1 MCDRLAAKI
10 RTYLSILGAL
20 LLAVQA
26 LEAEELRLGGPG
38 GWSEWTLPGDAVD
51 VADGVLKP
59 AFVRQN
65 IDAVQNAATFGGGIR
80 DAGTALNRAALL
92 IDGDVETAWAPAAE
106 APLEDWWIEV
116 DLGRVVSARTI
127 RLHFAEAGEP
137 LEFFKVF
144 TSDGEPFFTNAG
156 VAIEG
161 TLRYNKR
168 RLYSFN
174 QDRVIEI
181 DFGLKPLQHIRIQAD
196 KKTLGTQ
203 LSELSVE
210 SVGDNLSLG
219 ARERGG
225 QIDVH
230 SLVGSGRDERYEN
243 PLISRNLIDGDITS
257 YWGRKEGRG
266 VTPMGLFILDLGVLF
281 WVDRVRLLGDFTGLP
296 TTGERART
304 RFGSINY
311 LWYKM
316 SGSDGSLAPDGS
328 LRWVSLGELPE
339 SLRNRR
345 DIVHFEERFPSTKLR
360 YVRLLFGMTSGA
372 LSGTTAEF
380 QVFGE
385 GFPAALTALSPIFDL
400 GGKKTGS
407 SLDWRAQVPPATRLE
422 IRSRTGNLLDEEYF
436 FFDKN
441 GKEVSARKYD
451 KLIPSFRGRIDTVR
465 TIGSDWSNW
474 SQAYEV
480 SGQGFLSPGPR
491 QFAQIEVQ
499 LLSEDPFSA
508 PALETLTL
516 HFHPP
521 LVQQTL
527 AEIYPA
533 EVEPGAPQNF
543 TYFLRATAT
552 SANRGFD
559 QILLSSSAAMH
570 FRSLRINGEET
581 TVQIEEREDGTLLVL
596 DRAVRRSGLLEIDFE
611 STLYLNQTRF
621 DALLFNS
628 NLEGQVQQ
636 VDAGNASEDIAS
648 ETVSVA
654 LPADPGLLDNLTI
667 STQLLTPN
675 GDGVGDRLVLEFNL
689 LKVLDPRTVRVSIF
703 DLTGRRVH
711 LLSEEQQ
718 VAGRVALQWDGRGHA
733 GDLVAPGNYVLRV
746 EVSGDARTDQVSR
759 IVSVAY

>member
-10 RTYLSILGAL
+10 RLYLSVLSAP

-26 LEAEELRLGGPG
+26 LEAEELRLGGLG

-80 DAGTALNRAALL
+80 AAGTALNRASLL
-92 IDGDVETAWAPAAE
+92 IDGDVETAWAPIAE

-127 RLHFAEAGEP
+127 RLYFAEGGEP

-156 VAIEG
+156 VAIDG

-230 SLVGSGRDERYEN
+230 SLVGSGRDERHEN

-328 LRWVSLGELPE
+328 LRWISLGELPE

-400 GGKKTGS
+400 GGKKTIS
-407 SLDWRAQVPPATRLE
+407 ALDWQAQVPPATRLE
-422 IRSRTGNLLDEEYF
+422 IRSRTGNLLDEEYS

-474 SQAYEV
+474 SPVYEV

-499 LLSEDPFSA
+499 LLSEDSLSA

-543 TYFLRATAT
+543 TYFLRTTAI

-559 QILLSSSAAMH
+559 QILLSSSAAVR
-570 FRSLRINGEET
+570 FRTLRINGEEAS
-581 TVQIEEREDGTLLVL
+581 VQIKERADGILLVL

-628 NLEGQVQQ
+628 SLEGQVQQ
-636 VDAGNASEDIAS
+636 VDAGDANEAVAS

-654 LPADPGLLDNLTI
+654 LPADSGLLEDLTI
-667 STQLLTPN
+667 STQMLTPN
-675 GDGVGDRLVLEFNL
+675 GDGIGDRLALEFNL
-689 LKVLDPRTVRVSIF
+689 LKVLDPRTVRVAIF

-711 LLSEEQQ
+711 LLSEAEQ
-718 VAGRVALQWDGRGHA
+718 VAGRVTLEWDGRDHA

>member
-1 MCDRLAAKI
+1 M
-10 RTYLSILGAL
+10 YLSALGAL
-20 LLAVQA
+20 LLVAQV
-26 LEAEELRLGGPG
+26 LGAEELRLGGLG

-80 DAGTALNRAALL
+80 AAGTALNRTALL
-92 IDGDVETAWAPAAE
+92 IDGDVETAWTPAAE

-116 DLGRVVSARTI
+116 NLGRVVSARTI
-127 RLHFAEAGEP
+127 RLHFAEDGEP
-137 LEFFKVF
+137 LEFFKIF

-156 VAIEG
+156 VAIKG

-181 DFGLKPLQHIRIQAD
+181 NFGLKPLQHIRIQAD

-225 QIDVH
+225 QINVH

-339 SLRNRR
+339 SPRNRR

-400 GGKKTGS
+400 GGKKTIS
-407 SLDWRAQVPPATRLE
+407 ALDWQSQVPPATRLE
-422 IRSRTGNLLDEEYF
+422 IRSRTGNLLDEEYS

-474 SQAYEV
+474 SPVYEV

-508 PALETLTL
+508 PSLETLSL

-521 LVQQTL
+521 LVQQTQ

-533 EVEPGAPQNF
+533 EVEPGAPQFF

-552 SANRGFD
+552 AANRGFD
-559 QILLSSSAAMH
+559 QILLSSSAAVR
-570 FRSLRINGEET
+570 FRTLRINGEET
-581 TVQIEEREDGTLLVL
+581 AVQVEARDDGTLLVL

-628 NLEGQVQQ
+628 SLEGQVQQ
-636 VDAGNASEDIAS
+636 VDAGDASKAVAS

-654 LPADPGLLDNLTI
+654 LPADPGLLNDLTI
-667 STQLLTPN
+667 STEVLTPN
-675 GDGVGDRLVLEFNL
+675 GDGVGDQLVLEFNL
-689 LKVLDPRTVRVSIF
+689 LKMLNPRTVQVAIF
-703 DLTGRRVH
+703 DLTGRRVL
-711 LLSEEQQ
+711 LLSEAEQ
-718 VAGRVALQWDGRGHA
+718 VAGRVALEWDGRDHT
-733 GDLVAPGNYVLRV
+733 GDLVAPGNYILRV

>member
-1 MCDRLAAKI
+1 M
-10 RTYLSILGAL
+10 
-20 LLAVQA
+20 
-26 LEAEELRLGGPG
+26 
-38 GWSEWTLPGDAVD
+38 
-51 VADGVLKP
+51 LKP

-80 DAGTALNRAALL
+80 AAGTALNRASLL
-92 IDGDVETAWAPAAE
+92 IDGNVETAWAPAAE

-127 RLHFAEAGEP
+127 RLHFAEGSEP

-230 SLVGSGRDERYEN
+230 SLVGSGRDERHEN

-266 VTPMGLFILDLGVLF
+266 VTPVGLFILDLGVLF

-400 GGKKTGS
+400 GGQKTIS
-407 SLDWRAQVPPATRLE
+407 ALDWRAQVPPATRLE

-436 FFDKN
+436 FYDKN
-441 GKEVSARKYD
+441 GKEVTARKYD
-451 KLIPSFRGRIDTVR
+451 KLIPSFRGRIDTVH

-474 SQAYEV
+474 SPVYEV

-499 LLSEDPFSA
+499 LLSEDSFSA
-508 PALETLTL
+508 PSLETLTL

-543 TYFLRATAT
+543 TYFLRTTAT
-552 SANRGFD
+552 SSNRGFD
-559 QILLSSSAAMH
+559 QILLSSSAAVH
-570 FRSLRINGEET
+570 FKTLRINGEET
-581 TVQIEEREDGTLLVL
+581 AIQIEERDDGTLLVL
-596 DRAVRRSGLLEIDFE
+596 DRAVRHSGLLEIDFE

-636 VDAGNASEDIAS
+636 VDAGNASEAVAS

-667 STQLLTPN
+667 STQVLTPN
-675 GDGVGDRLVLEFNL
+675 GDGVGDQLTLEFNL
-689 LKVLDPRTVRVSIF
+689 LKVLDPRIVRVAVF
-703 DLTGRRVH
+703 DLTGRQVH
-711 LLSEEQQ
+711 LLSEAEQ
-718 VAGRVALQWDGRGHA
+718 VAGRVALEWDGRDHA
-733 GDLVAPGNYVLRV
+733 GGLVAPGNYVLRV
-746 EVSGDARTDQVSR
+746 EVSGDARIDQVSR

>member
-1 MCDRLAAKI
+1 MCNRLATKI
-10 RTYLSILGAL
+10 RLYLSMLGVL
-20 LLAVQA
+20 LLTVQA
-26 LEAEELRLGGPG
+26 LGAEELRLGGPG

-80 DAGTALNRAALL
+80 AAGTALNRASLL
-92 IDGDVETAWAPAAE
+92 IDGDVETAWTPAAE

-127 RLHFAEAGEP
+127 RLHFAEDSEP

-156 VAIEG
+156 VAIDG

-230 SLVGSGRDERYEN
+230 SLVGSGRDERHEN

-400 GGKKTGS
+400 GGKKTIS
-407 SLDWRAQVPPATRLE
+407 VLDWQAQVPPNTRLE
-422 IRSRTGNLLDEEYF
+422 IRSRTGNLLDEEYSF
-436 FFDKN
+436 YDKN
-441 GKEVSARKYD
+441 GKEVTARKYD

-474 SQAYEV
+474 SSVYEV

-508 PALETLTL
+508 PSLETLTL

-543 TYFLRATAT
+543 TYFLRTTAT

-559 QILLSSSAAMH
+559 QILLSSSAAVH
-570 FRSLRINGEET
+570 FRALRINGEET
-581 TVQIEEREDGTLLVL
+581 TVQIEERDDGTLLVL

-636 VDAGNASEDIAS
+636 VDAGDASEAVAS

-654 LPADPGLLDNLTI
+654 LPADPGLVNDLTI
-667 STQLLTPN
+667 STQVLTPN
-675 GDGVGDRLVLEFNL
+675 GDGVGDRLALEFSL
-689 LKVLDPRTVRVSIF
+689 LKVLDPRTVRVAIF
-703 DLTGRRVH
+703 DLTGRQVH
-711 LLSEEQQ
+711 LLSEAEQM
-718 VAGRVALQWDGRGHA
+718 AGRVALEWDGRDHA
-733 GDLVAPGNYVLRV
+733 GGLVVPGNYILRV

-759 IVSVAY
+759 IVSVTY

>member
-1 MCDRLAAKI
+1 MCDRLATKI
-10 RTYLSILGAL
+10 RLYLLVLGVL

-26 LEAEELRLGGPG
+26 LKAEELRLGGPG
-38 GWSEWTLPGDAVD
+38 GWSDWTLPGDAVG

-80 DAGTALNRAALL
+80 AAGTALNRAPLL
-92 IDGDVETAWAPAAE
+92 IDGNVETTWAPAAE

-127 RLHFAEAGEP
+127 RLHFAEDSEP

-144 TSDGEPFFTNAG
+144 TSDGEPFFTSAG

-230 SLVGSGRDERYEN
+230 SLVGSGRDERHEN

-266 VTPMGLFILDLGVLF
+266 VTPVGLFILDLGVLF

-328 LRWVSLGELPE
+328 LRWISLGELPE

-345 DIVHFEERFPSTKLR
+345 DIVHFEERFPPTKLR

-400 GGKKTGS
+400 GGEKTIS
-407 SLDWRAQVPPATRLE
+407 ALDWRALVPPNTRLE
-422 IRSRTGNLLDEEYF
+422 IRSRTGNLLDEEYSF
-436 FFDKN
+436 YDKN

-474 SQAYEV
+474 SPVYEV

-521 LVQQTL
+521 LVQQTQ

-533 EVEPGAPQNF
+533 EVDPGAPQNF
-543 TYFLRATAT
+543 TYFLRSTAT

-559 QILLSSSAAMH
+559 QILLSSSAAVR
-570 FRSLRINGEET
+570 FRALRINGEEAS
-581 TVQIEEREDGTLLVL
+581 VQIEERDDGPLLVL

-628 NLEGQVQQ
+628 SLEGQMQQ
-636 VDAGNASEDIAS
+636 VDAGDASEAVAS

-654 LPADPGLLDNLTI
+654 LPAASDLLDNLTI

-675 GDGVGDRLVLEFNL
+675 GDGIGDRLALEFNL
-689 LKVLDPRTVRVSIF
+689 LKVLDPRTVRVAIF
-703 DLTGRRVH
+703 DLTGRQVH
-711 LLSEEQQ
+711 LLSEAEQ
-718 VAGRVALQWDGRGHA
+718 VAGRVALEWDGRDHT
-733 GDLVAPGNYVLRV
+733 GDLVAPGNYVLYV
-746 EVSGDARTDQVSR
+746 EASGDARTDQVSR
-759 IVSVAY
+759 IISVAY

>member
-1 MCDRLAAKI
+1 MSDRLAAKI
-10 RTYLSILGAL
+10 RTYLSVLGAP
-20 LLAVQA
+20 LLAIQA
-26 LEAEELRLGGPG
+26 LGAEELHLGGPG
-38 GWSEWTLPGDAVD
+38 GWSEWVLPGDAVD

-59 AFVRQN
+59 AFVRRN

-80 DAGTALNRAALL
+80 AAGTALNRAALL
-92 IDGDVETAWAPAAE
+92 IDGDAETAWAPAAE

-127 RLHFAEAGEP
+127 RLHFAEDGAP

-144 TSDGEPFFTNAG
+144 TSDGEPFFTSAG

-196 KKTLGTQ
+196 RKTLGAQ

-266 VTPMGLFILDLGVLF
+266 VTPMGLFVLDLGVLF

-328 LRWVSLGELPE
+328 LRWISLGDLPE
-339 SLRNRR
+339 SPRNRR

-360 YVRLLFGMTSGA
+360 YIRLLFGMTSGA

-400 GGKKTGS
+400 GGEKTIS
-407 SLDWRAQVPPATRLE
+407 ALDWRALVPPATRLE
-422 IRSRTGNLLDEEYF
+422 IRSRTGNLLEEEYF
-436 FFDKN
+436 FYDKN

-451 KLIPSFRGRIDTVR
+451 KLIPSFRGRIDTAR

-474 SQAYEV
+474 SPAYEV
-480 SGQGFLSPGPR
+480 PGQGFLSPGPR

-508 PALETLTL
+508 PSLETLSL

-521 LVQQTL
+521 LVQQTQ

-533 EVEPGAPQNF
+533 EVEPGAPQFF
-543 TYFLRATAT
+543 TYFLRTTAT

-559 QILLSSSAAMH
+559 QILLSSSAAVR
-570 FRSLRINGEET
+570 FKTLRINGEEAS
-581 TVQIEEREDGTLLVL
+581 VQVEERDDGILLVL
-596 DRAVRRSGLLEIDFE
+596 DRTVRRSGLLEIDFE

-628 NLEGQVQQ
+628 SLEGQVQQ
-636 VDAGNASEDIAS
+636 VDAGDASEAVAS
-648 ETVSVA
+648 ETVSIA
-654 LPADPGLLDNLTI
+654 LPSDPGLLDDLTV
-667 STQLLTPN
+667 STQMLTPN
-675 GDGVGDRLVLEFNL
+675 GDGIGDRLVLEFNL
-689 LKVLDPRTVRVSIF
+689 LKVLDPRTVRVAIF

-711 LLSEEQQ
+711 LLSEEEQ
-718 VAGRVALQWDGRGHA
+718 VAGRVALEWDGRDRA
-733 GDLVAPGNYVLRV
+733 GGLVAPGNYVLHI
-746 EVSGDARTDQVSR
+746 EVSGDAHTDQVSR